1 MSTHTETKTPEIE
14 EPILEKNP
22 ENDSEYIESEISS
35 EDVENTSSLFDNEGI
50 DLEDVGSIN
59 MSDDEDDYEEPLI
72 DMGGLL
78 TSVLTTEEGET
89 ICSALVN
96 ISRQL
101 EMQNKIMIKKLAQ
114 LQKKNRLRKITSK
127 IYKI

>member
-1 MSTHTETKTPEIE
+1 MSTHTEPETPKLE
-14 EPILEKNP
+14 ETFLEKDP

-35 EDVENTSSLFDNEGI
+35 EDIEDKSSLFDNEGV
-50 DLEDVGSIN
+50 DLDDIGSIN
-59 MSDDEDDYEEPLI
+59 ISDDEDDYEEPFI

-89 ICSALVN
+89 VCSALIN

-101 EMQNKIMIKKLAQ
+101 EMQNKIMIKMLAQ
-114 LQKKNRLRKITSK
+114 LQK
-127 IYKI
+127 

>member
-89 ICSALVN
+89 ICKVLDLKTVENPENSGTCVF
-96 ISRQL
+96 
-101 EMQNKIMIKKLAQ
+101 KKTG
-114 LQKKNRLRKITSK
+114 RPSK
-127 IYKI
+127 

>member
-1 MSTHTETKTPEIE
+1 
-14 EPILEKNP
+14 
-22 ENDSEYIESEISS
+22 
-35 EDVENTSSLFDNEGI
+35 
-50 DLEDVGSIN
+50 

-101 EMQNKIMIKKLAQ
+101 EMQNKIMIKMLAQ
-114 LQKKNRLRKITSK
+114 LQK
-127 IYKI
+127 

>member
-14 EPILEKNP
+14 EPILEKNT

-35 EDVENTSSLFDNEGI
+35 EDVENASSLFDNEGI

-101 EMQNKIMIKKLAQ
+101 EMQNKIMIKMLAQ
-114 LQKKNRLRKITSK
+114 LQK
-127 IYKI
+127 